1 MLTIN
6 TGASNDLVEKYSLGI
21 SIKSTKA
28 NDIKNHLNINLK
40 KFNNKK
46 HFFKDNCSK
55 FYTKNFD
62 VKHVVKQYLDAI

>member
-1 MLTIN
+1 MTL
-6 TGASNDLVEKYSLGI
+6 
-21 SIKSTKA
+21 
-28 NDIKNHLNINLK
+28 NHLNINLK